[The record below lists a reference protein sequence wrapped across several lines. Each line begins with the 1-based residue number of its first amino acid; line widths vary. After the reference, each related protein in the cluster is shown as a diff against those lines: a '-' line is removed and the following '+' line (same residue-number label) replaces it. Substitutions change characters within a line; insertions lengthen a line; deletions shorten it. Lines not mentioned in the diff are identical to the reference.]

1 MNKFTQQIWI
11 CTLVFV
17 LSLVRLNAQSNGI
30 HSDILRDYNQG
41 MSYLSQHDYQQAY
54 TYFCRVAK
62 MQPPSQQYNS
72 LSLYIADAE
81 YYSAFIASKLALP
94 NAEKNLL
101 TLFENTHNAR
111 KNDIAFHL
119 ASLYFDQINF
129 AEAEKWFNQFPVSH
143 LDKSQLEDYQ
153 FKLGYC
159 SMESNKADKA
169 LALFSEVVKN
179 TKSKYYSD
187 AIYYSGV
194 IYFNKKDYTKAEAAL
209 QSIKN
214 AQSTKGVNYVLAQIQ
229 FLKKNY
235 PEVIKLLEYDN
246 TISESKHQLLG
257 KSYFELKDYKLAE
270 DFLAKH
276 LTENSKISPEDM
288 YQLAF
293 SEYKNGNFKS
303 AIDHFKELQLSNN
316 FGQYAMYALAD
327 CYLKASDKQNAL
339 NAFQLASQQN
349 QDESIVEES
358 KFNIGKLNF
367 DLKNYNQATDNFFD
381 FTAKFPNSKHDK
393 EAWSLLT
400 QSLLFT
406 NNYPQVIGI
415 IEKNPKLQDG
425 NERLYQEVC
434 YTYAVNAY
442 NNQDTT
448 TALRY
453 LRKSILNPFDK
464 PLEAEARYLKADI
477 LYKNGQLDP
486 AMSEYNEVYKLIQ
499 KEKIL
504 FSQNATLF
512 NVHYGLGYCE
522 YNKKNYDA
530 ALVQFQNCAKN
541 YKFAQSKPISNTMQD
556 VDLRIA
562 DLLFIKKNYN
572 AAYEQYSKISQ
583 RRGQGYDY
591 ATLQKANI
599 DGVKKN
605 FKDKINTLIKLM
617 REVPNSIY
625 FQDAKYQLG
634 LAYEDDK
641 NYDMAI
647 KTYEDIEKNSQSQEY
662 IPKSLVRLATI
673 YYNNLN
679 TSEALIKYSK
689 IAEQYTSAPEAD
701 QAIKA
706 IKEIFIAQGK
716 PEEYLNFM
724 AKLPNSKQLT
734 VTEQD
739 SILFEAGEE
748 LYANQN
754 YDNAIIIFNKYLDK
768 FPKGIFSA
776 KAHFLKAESYSAK
789 KMYAEAVDEYNQL
802 TVENNNPY
810 YERALVKSAYFSYNT
825 QKDYSKSK
833 SFYQKLMGIAS
844 TLQNKQVAKIGLL
857 ESNYNLKNYAE
868 VIEIAKLIEN
878 DNDISTDIKFDA
890 IYYRVKSLYY
900 LKNYK
905 QALPILE
912 QFVKDKNSKRSAE
925 CTYFLAS
932 IYHQQ
937 GDFKKSN
944 EILMIAKDDYGSYEY
959 WVIKYFILIGYN
971 YHKMNDN
978 FQAKATLES
987 IISNYQGNEELV
999 TEAKDKLTEIN
1010 NNIKKNS
1017 KVKYK

>member
-1 MNKFTQQIWI
+1 MNKIIKKISFTA
-11 CTLVFV
+11 V
-17 LSLVRLNAQSNGI
+17 LIIQFAIIQAQSNSI
-30 HSDILRDYNQG
+30 HSDILRDFNEG
-41 MSYLSQHDYQQAY
+41 MKYLSQKDYQQAY
-54 TYFCRVAK
+54 HYFQLVSK
-62 MQPPSQQYNS
+62 TILPSHQYNQ
-72 LSLYIADAE
+72 LSLYQQDAE
-81 YYSAFIASKLALP
+81 YHSAVLASKLGMP
-94 NAEKNLL
+94 NADVNLL
-101 TLFENTHNAR
+101 KLYENTHNGR
-111 KNDIAFHL
+111 KNDIAFYL
-119 ASLYFDQINF
+119 AGNYFDKGNF
-129 AEAEKWFNQFPVSH
+129 SEAEKWYLLTPMSN
-143 LDKSQLEDYQ
+143 LDVEMIDDYQ

-159 SMESNKADKA
+159 YLENNQPKKAIE
-169 LALFSEVVKN
+169 LFDRTVQTQK
-179 TKSKYYSD
+179 TKYYSE
-187 AIYYSGV
+187 ASYYLGV
-194 IYFNKKDYTKAEAAL
+194 LYFNNKDYVKAEKTL
-209 QSIKN
+209 QAIKN
-214 AQSTKGVNYVLAQIQ
+214 AQNTKGVNYVLAQIQ

-235 PEVIKLLEYDN
+235 PEVIKLLENDN

-257 KSYFELKDYKLAE
+257 KSYFEIKDYTQAE
-270 DFLAKH
+270 TNLIKH
-276 LTENSKISPEDM
+276 LSEKNKISPEDM
-288 YQLAF
+288 YQLAY

-303 AIDHFKELQLSNN
+303 AIEHFKELQLSNN
-316 FGQYAMYALAD
+316 FGQFAMYALAD
-327 CYLKASDKQNAL
+327 CYLKANDKQNAL
-339 NAFQLASQQN
+339 NAFQLASQQT
-349 QDESIVEES
+349 QDETIVEES
-358 KFNIGKLNF
+358 KFNLGKLNY

-381 FTAKFPNSKHDK
+381 FTAKFPNSTHDK
-393 EAWSLLT
+393 EAWDLLTRSLLY
-400 QSLLFT
+400 T

-415 IEKNPKLQDG
+415 IEKNPKIQDG

-434 YTYAVNAY
+434 YTYAVNAH
-442 NNQDTT
+442 NNGDTA

-464 PLEAEARYLKADI
+464 PLEAEARYLRAQI
-477 LYKNGQLDP
+477 YYKNDNIDE
-486 AMSEYNEVYKLIQ
+486 AMNEYNQVFKLIQ
-499 KEKIL
+499 KDKVL
-504 FSQNATLF
+504 FSQNATPF

-522 YNKKNYDA
+522 YTKKNYDA

-541 YKFAQSKPISNTMQD
+541 YKLAQSEPISNVMQD

-562 DLLFIKKNYN
+562 DLLFIKKNYT
-572 AAYEQYSKISQ
+572 AAYDQYSKISQ

-605 FKDKINTLIKLM
+605 YKDKINTLTKLM

-641 NYDMAI
+641 NFDQAV
-647 KTYEDIEKNSQSQEY
+647 KTYEDIEKNSNSQEY

-689 IAEQYTSAPEAD
+689 IAEQYTTSPEAD

-724 AKLPNSKQLT
+724 AKLPNSKQLA

-768 FPKGIFSA
+768 FPQGIFSA
-776 KAHFLKAESYSAK
+776 KAHFLKAECYSAK
-789 KMYAEAVDEYNQL
+789 KMYLEAVEEYNHL
-802 TVENNNPY
+802 TTENNNPY

-825 QKDYSKSK
+825 QKDYGKSK
-833 SFYQKLMGIAS
+833 SFYQKLLSIA
-844 TLQNKQVAKIGLL
+844 TTNQNKQVAKIGLL

-868 VIEIAKLIEN
+868 VIEIAKLIES
-878 DNDISTDIKFDA
+878 DNEISSEIKADA
-890 IYYRVKSLYY
+890 FYYRVKSLYFT
-900 LKNYK
+900 KNFK
-905 QALPILE
+905 AALPILD
-912 QFVKDKNSKRSAE
+912 QIVKDKNSKRSAE
-925 CTYFLAS
+925 CTYYLAQ

-937 GDFKKSN
+937 GDYKKSN
-944 EILMIAKDDYGSYEY
+944 DILMTAKDDYGSYEY

-971 YHKMNDN
+971 YHKLNDN

-987 IISNYQGNEELV
+987 IIGNYQGNEELV
-999 TEAKDKLTEIN
+999 KEAQAKLDEIN
-1010 NNIKKNS
+1010 SNIKKNS